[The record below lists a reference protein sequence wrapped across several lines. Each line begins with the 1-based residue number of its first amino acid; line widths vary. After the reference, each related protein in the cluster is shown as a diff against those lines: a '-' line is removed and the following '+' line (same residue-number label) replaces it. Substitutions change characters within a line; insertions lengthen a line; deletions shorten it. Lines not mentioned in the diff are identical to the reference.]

1 MMIEHKS
8 LIDNWSLQHAAIML
22 DNSYDI
28 TSLDDAR
35 FINSIGGLSNYINSI
50 LIYKDANYPENG
62 FEEAWTNFEWFA
74 LNTTAYIKPLN
85 TELTSIN
92 WHNQQSYDDNGI
104 QNYLI
109 TSEYFNCDLF
119 IAPERATIINSNI
132 NQFITENNFT
142 CTLKKIDEEINIHRQ
157 STWYDNVKVGISNNF
172 LLPSLTHYVLSEATN
187 ADDLLTVIMQI
198 KSSEKI
204 DRIIEQITEITS
216 STDTAFKFQK
226 DVEDLIKKNLNKPV
240 SESKDWRV
248 SVSALFL
255 SISKA
260 FNLDFFNRKEHLV
273 FLKDIVKCRTEVNG
287 LEKDLERI
295 FKRKIQ

>member
-1 MMIEHKS
+1 MIEHKS